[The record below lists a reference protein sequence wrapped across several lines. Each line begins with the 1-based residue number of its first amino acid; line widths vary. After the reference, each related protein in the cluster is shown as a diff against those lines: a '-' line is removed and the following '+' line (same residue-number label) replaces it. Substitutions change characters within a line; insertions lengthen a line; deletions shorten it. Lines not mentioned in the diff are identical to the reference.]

1 MSNTNGKSALVA
13 AGEVVKYLT
22 ALATGAIVFSAGLL
36 SEKILISGW
45 AKAWIFLSWV
55 LLAISVAGG
64 LLGGMRVPVQLSK
77 QNYNLQDKYFEWPI
91 RIQQIT
97 FFLGIVAL
105 GIAMALILVAHGKSE
120 SVTEPPP
127 PATPSPQF
135 SPSVAPTASASPT
148 VRPSPETSPSPSA
161 TANPSPSSSPQVRP
175 TPTLSPTP
183 YPSPSATPTSTP
195 KATPHP
201 PRRPRRGRR
210 CRCEDD

>member
-1 MSNTNGKSALVA
+1 MSNRNGKTALVA
-13 AGEVVKYLT
+13 AADVVKYLT

-45 AKAWIFLSWV
+45 SKSWIFLSWV
-55 LLAISVAGG
+55 LLSVSVAGG

-77 QNYNLQDKYFEWPI
+77 QNYDLQDKYFEWPI

-120 SVTEPPP
+120 SITGPQPRT
-127 PATPSPQF
+127 TPSPQV
-135 SPSVAPTASASPT
+135 SPSAAPTASVSPS
-148 VRPSPETSPSPSA
+148 VRPSPETSPTPYA
-161 TANPSPSSSPQVRP
+161 TANPSPSPSARVSP
-175 TPTLSPTP
+175 TPLPTP

-195 KATPHP
+195 KATPPP
-201 PRRPRRGRR
+201 PRRRRRARR
-210 CRCEDD
+210 CRCGAD